1 MDKQRTRNLQRLGYR
16 RIVQLLVYL
25 VIIPTVILLALGILL
40 MFLGEAESR
49 INLIF
54 GILIVSFVA
63 AVGTGVVLVI
73 VFVRRQANLSELQA
87 DFVSKVSHELRT
99 PLTAIHLFAETLA
112 RSRDDEA
119 TVDKCVDQLL
129 QETER
134 LSRRI
139 ERLLD
144 WGRMEAGRKLYD
156 LREDTAGDLVKEA
169 VDGFSPLRYADMD
182 FECAVAEDLPP
193 VFIDRPAMVDVL
205 LNLLSNAQKYGGSP
219 PKVRLAAVASALGG
233 VEIRVSDNGGGIPKP
248 EQRRIFDKFYRI
260 DDRLSRTRE
269 GSGLGLAIVKH
280 TVRAHG
286 GTVDVESTS
295 GKGSTFVVRLPA
307 APKDAPRRLSAP
319 PASG

>member
-1 MDKQRTRNLQRLGYR
+1 
-16 RIVQLLVYL
+16 
-25 VIIPTVILLALGILL
+25 
-40 MFLGEAESR
+40 
-49 INLIF
+49 
-54 GILIVSFVA
+54 
-63 AVGTGVVLVI
+63 
-73 VFVRRQANLSELQA
+73 
-87 DFVSKVSHELRT
+87 
-99 PLTAIHLFAETLA
+99 
-112 RSRDDEA
+112 
-119 TVDKCVDQLL
+119 
-129 QETER
+129 
-134 LSRRI
+134 
-139 ERLLD
+139 
-144 WGRMEAGRKLYD
+144 
-156 LREDTAGDLVKEA
+156 
-169 VDGFSPLRYADMD
+169 
-182 FECAVAEDLPP
+182 
-193 VFIDRPAMVDVL
+193 MVDVL

-219 PKVRLAAVASALGG
+219 PKVRLAAVASAFGG